1 LIIDGVAYH
10 SVDLDDVPSSVAD
23 VPVKLWDNGETF
35 DTVMVAGLVGTR
47 LSSSPVAFD
56 GKPDTL
62 SPVAG
67 WWIVIEKSKEELRLE
82 QEAKAEAARAER
94 RKFEEMISSMRSAT

>member
-10 SVDLDDVPSSVAD
+10 HVDMDRVPSSVAD

-35 DTVMVAGLVGTR
+35 DTVMMAGLVGTR

-67 WWIVIEKSKEELRLE
+67 WWIVIEKSKDALGLEE
-82 QEAKAEAARAER
+82 EAKATAKIAR
-94 RKFEEMISSMRSAT
+94 MGPY